1 MTEPSRTTGT
11 SIFDVCAI
19 GNALVDVLSFESAEL
34 VTKLGLEPGA
44 MNLVDANR
52 ADEIYEAMGP
62 AAEVSGG
69 SAANTTVGVV
79 SFGSRASF
87 IGRIADDDFGEI
99 YRHDLI
105 TAGVHFAA
113 AVAPTGD
120 EATGRCLVI
129 VTPDAQRTMCTF
141 LGAGRNLEPSVV
153 DDSIVASS
161 QVLYLEGYLWDEP
174 SAKLAFL
181 HAADVAHRANQ
192 QVALTLSDPFCV
204 ERHRAAFLDLVA
216 GHVDILFANESEICS
231 LYEVDHFEQAA
242 AKAAQNCSVAA
253 LTRSERGS
261 VVVAEGERHE
271 VAAAP
276 ATVVDTTGAGDL
288 YAAGFLTG
296 FTRGLPLDACA
307 QLGSLAAAEVISH
320 LGARP
325 GRPLA
330 ELAGALLDGAVSV
343 APPDR

>member
-1 MTEPSRTTGT
+1 MSSASSGT

-19 GNALVDVLSFESAEL
+19 GNALVDVLSHESADL

-44 MNLVDANR
+44 MNLVDAQR
-52 ADEIYEAMGP
+52 VQEIYEAMGP

-79 SFGSRASF
+79 SFGGRAAF

-113 AVAPTGD
+113 KVASAGSEP
-120 EATGRCLVI
+120 TGRCLVI

-141 LGAGRNLEPSVV
+141 LGAGRSLDPTDV
-153 DDSIVASS
+153 DDSIVAAS
-161 QVLYLEGYLWDEP
+161 QVVYLEGYLWDEP

-181 HAADVAHRANQ
+181 HAADVAHRAGQ

-216 GHVDILFANESEICS
+216 GHVDILFANEPEISS
-231 LYEVDHFEQAA
+231 LYEVDRFEDAI
-242 AKAAQNCSVAA
+242 AKVAEHCSVAA

-261 VVVAEGERHE
+261 VVVVGDERHE
-271 VAAAP
+271 VPAVP
-276 ATVVDTTGAGDL
+276 ATVIDTTGAGDL
-288 YAAGFLTG
+288 YAAGFLAG
-296 FTRGLPLDACA
+296 FTRGRPFDECA
-307 QLGSLAAAEVISH
+307 QLGSLAASEVISH

-325 GRPLA
+325 ERSLA
-330 ELAGALLDGAVSV
+330 ELAGSLLPGAVTESPV
-343 APPDR
+343 SDS